1 MGEENAF
8 ARMGLVRA
16 GDGDLGVVD
25 VLVVGCEV
33 CAVLVDG
40 VGDCWGGFVSWA
52 GFLGFS
58 FSSSSCD
65 GVVVWFWKKGTY
77 VM

>member
-1 MGEENAF
+1 MGEEDTF
-8 ARMGLVRA
+8 ARVGLVRA

-40 VGDCWGGFVSWA
+40 VGDCWGGFVSWVGSL
-52 GFLGFS
+52 GFLSLLPSVMGLLFGF
-58 FSSSSCD
+58 
-65 GVVVWFWKKGTY
+65 GRRGLT
-77 VM
+77 